1 MTVAAQ
7 KETLGFQTEVKH
19 LLHLMIHSLYSNK
32 EIFLRELISNASD
45 AADKLR
51 FEALSNDSLYD
62 GDSELK
68 IRIAFDK
75 DAKTITISDNG
86 IGMTRSEVQEH
97 IGTIAKSGTK
107 QFFEALTGEQAKDSE
122 LIGQFGV
129 GFYSAFIVADK
140 VTLTTRKA
148 GADKSEGV
156 RWESAGEGDYS
167 IESVEKATRGTEIVL
182 HLKEAETEFLDGYR
196 LRSIVRK
203 FSDHISLPIVMDKE
217 VAPSYGEEDEA
228 ETEEKP
234 VPEIVEETVNSAA
247 ALWTKARQEISEDDY
262 TQFYKHVG
270 HDYQDPLTHI
280 HSKVEGTNEYTLLL
294 YVPSHAPFDL
304 WDRDAKHGVKLYV
317 RKVFITDDA
326 EQLMPRYLRFIR
338 GVIDANSLPL
348 NVSREILQQSK
359 QISAIKSGAVKKVL
373 SMLEHLAKDEPEKYT
388 TFWAQFGAVIKEG
401 PIEDHANKARVAKL
415 IRFASTHNDTDKQ
428 DVTLE
433 DYVSRMKEGQ
443 EHIYYV
449 TADSFAAAKNSPH
462 LEIFRKKDIEVLLL
476 SDRIDEWLVSN
487 LDEFDGKHLQSV
499 AKGDLNLGAL
509 EDEEEKAQQEE
520 INKDFETVVTQIKD
534 VLGDKVSDVRLSHR
548 LTESPACLVADVYGM
563 SLNMER
569 IMKDAG
575 QMMGMGMGRKP
586 VFEINPH
593 HALITRLKAEQDDA
607 RFADLTHI
615 LLDQAVLSEGGQL
628 DDPAAFV
635 HKLNGLLQGL
645 LNPLAHPFPIKAVG
659 RKALPTL
666 LPSIPQRR
674 NFPRH
679 AKHAVIFY
687 YLCVV
692 KCQYLW
698 QRIKR
703 INAKVLGII
712 GCHRNPC
719 GFGNIYRRHGMP
731 ASITFWI

>member
-1 MTVAAQ
+1 MTVEAK
-7 KETLGFQTEVKH
+7 KETLGFETEVKH

-51 FEALSNDSLYD
+51 FEALSNDGLYE
-62 GDSELK
+62 GDAELK
-68 IRIAFDK
+68 IRLEFDK
-75 DAKTITISDNG
+75 EKRTITIIDNG
-86 IGMTRSEVQEH
+86 IGMTRAEVQEH

-148 GADKSEGV
+148 GADESAGT
-156 RWESAGEGDYS
+156 RWESAGEGDYT
-167 IESVEKATRGTEIVL
+167 IEAVEKAQRGTEIVL

-217 VAPSYGEEDEA
+217 VMPVLDMDVEEGEEPKEA
-228 ETEEKP
+228 KP
-234 VPEIVEETVNSAA
+234 VAQIEEETINSAS
-247 ALWTKARQEISEDDY
+247 ALWTKSRQDISDEDY
-262 TQFYKHVG
+262 NQFYKHVG
-270 HDYQDPLTHI
+270 HDFQDPLTHV
-280 HSKVEGTNEYTLLL
+280 HSRVEGTNEYALLL
-294 YVPSHAPFDL
+294 YVPSRAPFDL
-304 WDRDAKHGVKLYV
+304 WDRDAKHGVKLYI

-348 NVSREILQQSK
+348 NVSRELLQQSK
-359 QISAIKSGAVKKVL
+359 QITAIKSGAVKKVL
-373 SMLEHLAKDEPEKYT
+373 GMLENLAKNEPEKYA

-415 IRFASTHNDTDKQ
+415 LRFASTHADTDKQ
-428 DVTLE
+428 DVALE

-449 TADSFAAAKNSPH
+449 TADSFSAAKNSPH
-462 LEIFRKKDIEVLLL
+462 LEIFRKKGIEVILL

-487 LDEFDGKHLQSV
+487 MDEFEGKHLQSV
-499 AKGDLNLGAL
+499 AKGDLDLGTLDAEEDKTAL
-509 EDEEEKAQQEE
+509 EEV
-520 INKDFETVVTQIKD
+520 NKDFEAVLKQIKD
-534 VLGDKVSDVRLSHR
+534 VLADKVSEVRLSHR

-575 QMMGMGMGRKP
+575 QSMGMGMGRKP
-586 VFEINPH
+586 VFEINPTH
-593 HALITRLKAEQDDA
+593 PLVVRMKAEQDDT

-615 LLDQAVLSEGGQL
+615 LFDQAILSEGGQL

-645 LNPLAHPFPIKAVG
+645 LN
-659 RKALPTL
+659 
-666 LPSIPQRR
+666 
-674 NFPRH
+674 
-679 AKHAVIFY
+679 
-687 YLCVV
+687 
-692 KCQYLW
+692 
-698 QRIKR
+698 
-703 INAKVLGII
+703 
-712 GCHRNPC
+712 
-719 GFGNIYRRHGMP
+719 
-731 ASITFWI
+731 

>member
-1 MTVAAQ
+1 MTVEAK
-7 KETLGFQTEVKH
+7 KETLGFETEVKH

-51 FEALSNDSLYD
+51 FEALSNDSLYE

-68 IRIAFDK
+68 IRLEFDK
-75 DAKTITISDNG
+75 EKRTITIIDNG
-86 IGMTRSEVQEH
+86 IGMTRAEVQEH

-148 GADKSEGV
+148 GADKSEGT
-156 RWESAGEGDYS
+156 RWESAGEGDYTL
-167 IESVEKATRGTEIVL
+167 EAVEKAQRGTEIVL
-182 HLKEAETEFLDGYR
+182 HLKEAESEFLDGYR
-196 LRSIVRK
+196 IRSIVRK

-217 VAPSYGEEDEA
+217 VMPSMDDEEGEEGEEA
-228 ETEEKP
+228 KP
-234 VPEIVEETVNSAA
+234 VAQIEEETINSAS
-247 ALWTKARQEISEDDY
+247 ALWTKSRQEISDEDY
-262 TQFYKHVG
+262 HQFYKHVG
-270 HDYQDPLTHI
+270 HDFQDPLTHV

-294 YVPSHAPFDL
+294 YVPSRAPFDL
-304 WDRDAKHGVKLYV
+304 WDRDAKHGVKLYI

-338 GVIDANSLPL
+338 GIIDANSLPL

-373 SMLEHLAKDEPEKYT
+373 GMLENLAKNEPEKYE
-388 TFWAQFGAVIKEG
+388 TFWGQFGAVIKEG
-401 PIEDHANKARVAKL
+401 PIEDHGNKERVAKL
-415 IRFASTHNDTDKQ
+415 LRFASTLADTDKQ
-428 DVTLE
+428 EVALE
-433 DYVSRMKEGQ
+433 DYISRMKEGQ
-443 EHIYYV
+443 EKIYYV

-462 LEIFRKKDIEVLLL
+462 LEIFRKKGIEVLLL

-499 AKGDLNLGAL
+499 AKGDLDLGEL
-509 EDEEEKAQQEE
+509 EKEEDKAAQEE
-520 INKDFETVVTQIKD
+520 VNKDFEAVLKQIKD

-575 QMMGMGMGRKP
+575 QLMGMGRKP
-586 VFEINPH
+586 IFEINPTH
-593 HALITRLKAEQDDA
+593 PLVVRMKAEQDDA

-615 LLDQAVLSEGGQL
+615 LFDQAILSEGGQL

-645 LNPLAHPFPIKAVG
+645 LN
-659 RKALPTL
+659 
-666 LPSIPQRR
+666 
-674 NFPRH
+674 
-679 AKHAVIFY
+679 
-687 YLCVV
+687 
-692 KCQYLW
+692 
-698 QRIKR
+698 
-703 INAKVLGII
+703 
-712 GCHRNPC
+712 
-719 GFGNIYRRHGMP
+719 
-731 ASITFWI
+731 

>member
-1 MTVAAQ
+1 MTVETK
-7 KETLGFQTEVKH
+7 KETLGFETEVKH

-51 FEALSNDSLYD
+51 FEALSNDGLYE

-68 IRIAFDK
+68 IRLEFDK
-75 DAKTITISDNG
+75 EKRTITIIDNG
-86 IGMTRSEVQEH
+86 IGMTRAEVQEH
-97 IGTIAKSGTK
+97 IGTIAKSGTR

-148 GADKSEGV
+148 GADKSEGT
-156 RWESAGEGDYS
+156 RWESAGEGDYT
-167 IESVEKATRGTEIVL
+167 IETVEKAKRGTEIVL
-182 HLKEAETEFLDGYR
+182 HLKEAESEFLDGYR
-196 LRSIVRK
+196 IRSIVRK
-203 FSDHISLPIVMDKE
+203 FSDHISMPIVMDKE
-217 VAPSYGEEDEA
+217 VMPAMDEEEGEEA
-228 ETEEKP
+228 KP
-234 VPEIVEETVNSAA
+234 VAQIEEETINSAS
-247 ALWTKARQEISEDDY
+247 ALWTKARQDISDEDY
-262 TQFYKHVG
+262 NQFYKHVG
-270 HDYQDPLTHI
+270 HDFQDPLTYV

-294 YVPSHAPFDL
+294 YVPSRAPFDL
-304 WDRDAKHGVKLYV
+304 WDRDAKHGVKLYI

-338 GVIDANSLPL
+338 GIIDANSLPL

-373 SMLEHLAKDEPEKYT
+373 GMLESLAKNEPEKYE
-388 TFWAQFGAVIKEG
+388 TFWSQFGAVIKEG
-401 PIEDHANKARVAKL
+401 PIEDHSNKERVAKL
-415 IRFASTHNDTDKQ
+415 LRFASTHADTDKQ
-428 DVTLE
+428 DVALE

-443 EHIYYV
+443 EKIYYV
-449 TADSFAAAKNSPH
+449 TADSFSAAKNSPH
-462 LEIFRKKDIEVLLL
+462 LEIFRKKGIEVLLL

-499 AKGDLNLGAL
+499 AKGDLDLGAL
-509 EDEEEKAQQEE
+509 ETEEDKKAEEEV
-520 INKDFETVVTQIKD
+520 NKDFEAVIKQIKD
-534 VLGDKVSDVRLSHR
+534 VLGDKVSEVRLSHR

-586 VFEINPH
+586 IFEINPTH
-593 HALITRLKAEQDDA
+593 PLVVRMKAEQDDT

-615 LLDQAVLSEGGQL
+615 LFDQAILSEGGQL

-645 LNPLAHPFPIKAVG
+645 LN
-659 RKALPTL
+659 
-666 LPSIPQRR
+666 
-674 NFPRH
+674 
-679 AKHAVIFY
+679 
-687 YLCVV
+687 
-692 KCQYLW
+692 
-698 QRIKR
+698 
-703 INAKVLGII
+703 
-712 GCHRNPC
+712 
-719 GFGNIYRRHGMP
+719 
-731 ASITFWI
+731 

>member
-1 MTVAAQ
+1 MTVEAK
-7 KETLGFQTEVKH
+7 KETLGFETEVKH

-51 FEALSNDSLYD
+51 FEALSNDGLYE

-68 IRIAFDK
+68 IRLEFDK
-75 DAKTITISDNG
+75 EKRTITIIDNG
-86 IGMTRSEVQEH
+86 IGMSRAEVQEH
-97 IGTIAKSGTK
+97 IGTIAKSGTR

-148 GADKSEGV
+148 GASKSEGT

-167 IESVEKATRGTEIVL
+167 IETVEKEKRGTEIVL
-182 HLKEAETEFLDGYR
+182 HLKEAESEFLDGYR
-196 LRSIVRK
+196 IRSIVRK

-217 VAPSYGEEDEA
+217 VMPAMDKKEEGEEAEA
-228 ETEEKP
+228 P
-234 VPEIVEETVNSAA
+234 VAQIEEETINSAS
-247 ALWTKARQEISEDDY
+247 ALWTKARQDISDEDY
-262 TQFYKHVG
+262 NQFYKHVG
-270 HDYQDPLTHI
+270 HDFQDPLTHV
-280 HSKVEGTNEYTLLL
+280 HSKVEGTNEYTMLL
-294 YVPSHAPFDL
+294 YVPSRAPFDL
-304 WDRDAKHGVKLYV
+304 WDRDAKHGVKLYI

-338 GVIDANSLPL
+338 GIIDANSLPL

-373 SMLEHLAKDEPEKYT
+373 GMLENLAKNEPEKYE
-388 TFWAQFGAVIKEG
+388 TFWSQFGTVIKEG
-401 PIEDHANKARVAKL
+401 PIEDHGNKERVAKL
-415 IRFASTHNDTDKQ
+415 LRFASTHADTDKQ
-428 DVTLE
+428 EVTLE

-443 EHIYYV
+443 DKIYYV
-449 TADSFAAAKNSPH
+449 TADSFSAAKNSPH
-462 LEIFRKKDIEVLLL
+462 LEIFRKKGIEVLLL

-499 AKGDLNLGAL
+499 AKGDLDLGGLDAE
-509 EDEEEKAQQEE
+509 EDKAAQEE
-520 INKDFETVVTQIKD
+520 VNKDFEGVIKQIKD
-534 VLGDKVSDVRLSHR
+534 VLGDKVSEVRLSHR

-575 QMMGMGMGRKP
+575 QMMGMGRKP
-586 VFEINPH
+586 VFEINPTH
-593 HALITRLKAEQDDA
+593 PLVVRMKAEQDDS

-615 LLDQAVLSEGGQL
+615 LFDQAILSEGGQL

-645 LNPLAHPFPIKAVG
+645 LN
-659 RKALPTL
+659 
-666 LPSIPQRR
+666 
-674 NFPRH
+674 
-679 AKHAVIFY
+679 
-687 YLCVV
+687 
-692 KCQYLW
+692 
-698 QRIKR
+698 
-703 INAKVLGII
+703 
-712 GCHRNPC
+712 
-719 GFGNIYRRHGMP
+719 
-731 ASITFWI
+731 